1 MCNTKVDL
9 VQSNQQEVLMATNKA
24 NKSDSDPSATKSQ
37 TTAAPGSDPGET
49 SSTVQDEAILAREAG
64 LDNALKN
71 RSVTTQEN
79 DNEVDGETRLG
90 PPEPKYDDR

>member
-1 MCNTKVDL
+1 
-9 VQSNQQEVLMATNKA
+9 MATSKSS
-24 NKSDSDPSATKSQ
+24 KSDSDPSATKSQ
-37 TTAAPGSDPGET
+37 TTAGVGADPAAT
-49 SSTVQDEAILAREAG
+49 SSTEQDEKILAREAG